1 MQAEDILAIGET
13 SDGLVEALKGEGYRI
28 TLVKTASEALEEAK
42 KRPFNLLLLPF
53 DEQTGRRPG
62 LVEAIRELRPS
73 IPVVFTGTD
82 SKLEEVLALMNGG
95 PTDFLGG
102 DSTPALTNSIIRR
115 NLLVGRSNLPLS
127 EDKPSI
133 LLVEDDDTIRE
144 GVSVILKEAGLD
156 CQAVSSPTEAL
167 QMVRKGTFHII
178 ITDLNLQEMEG
189 TELIAKARELLPDVK
204 AIIMTGAPTV
214 ESAVAAVKHSVFDYI
229 VKPFRAEDMLHRV
242 KDAWQKQRQAAMI
255 KELLQ
260 DLQVTNAELK
270 KANNRLSML
279 SVTDGLT
286 SLYNHRFLMECLKNE
301 HKKVLRY
308 KHPIS
313 VLFLDIDSFKHIND
327 TYGHSVGDAVLVELA
342 KVVKGQL
349 REVDVVGRYGGE
361 EFCVIMPHT
370 PFSGA
375 KMAGERLVEVVA
387 RHNFNSSGKDMNV
400 TVSIGIAST
409 SDTGVNSAGVILENA
424 DKALYAAKRR
434 GKNQV
439 CCWEELQGR
448 AL

>member
-13 SDGLVEALKGEGYRI
+13 SDGLVETLKGEGYRI
-28 TLVKTASEALEEAK
+28 TLVKTAPEALEEAK

-53 DEQTGRRPG
+53 DEQTGCGAG

-73 IPVVFTGTD
+73 IPVVFRGTD
-82 SKLEEVLALMNGG
+82 PKLEEILTLMRGG
-95 PTDFLGG
+95 PIDFLGG

-133 LLVEDDDTIRE
+133 LLVEHDDTIRE
-144 GVSVILKEAGLD
+144 AVSVILKEAGLD
-156 CQAVSSPTEAL
+156 CQAVSSPPEAL
-167 QMVRKGTFHII
+167 QMVRKDTFHII
-178 ITDLNLQEMEG
+178 ITDLNLPKMDG
-189 TELIAKARELLPDVK
+189 TELIEKVRELLPDVK
-204 AIIMTGAPTV
+204 AIIMTGAPTM
-214 ESAVAAVKHSVFDYI
+214 ESAVVAVKRSIFDYI
-229 VKPFRAEDMLHRV
+229 IKPFRAEDMLHRV
-242 KDAWQKQRQAAMI
+242 RDAWQKHRQAALI

-313 VLFLDIDSFKHIND
+313 ILFLDIDGFKHIND
-327 TYGHSVGDAVLVELA
+327 TYGYSVGDAVLVELA

-349 REVDVVGRYGGE
+349 REVDVVGRYGGK

-387 RHNFNSSGKDMNV
+387 RHNFSPSGKALDV

-409 SDTGVNSAGVILENA
+409 SDVSVNSAGVMLEHA
-424 DKALYAAKRR
+424 DEALYVAKRR

-439 CCWEELQGR
+439 CCWEELQGG

>member
-1 MQAEDILAIGET
+1 
-13 SDGLVEALKGEGYRI
+13 
-28 TLVKTASEALEEAK
+28 
-42 KRPFNLLLLPF
+42 
-53 DEQTGRRPG
+53 
-62 LVEAIRELRPS
+62 
-73 IPVVFTGTD
+73 
-82 SKLEEVLALMNGG
+82 
-95 PTDFLGG
+95 
-102 DSTPALTNSIIRR
+102 
-115 NLLVGRSNLPLS
+115 LLVGRSNLPLS

-133 LLVEDDDTIRE
+133 LIVEDDETIRE

-156 CQAVSSPTEAL
+156 CQAVSSAAEAI
-167 QMVRKGTFHII
+167 QMVQKGTFHMI
-178 ITDLNLQEMEG
+178 ITDLNLPEMDG
-189 TELIAKARELLPDVK
+189 TELIEKARELLPDVK
-204 AIIMTGAPTV
+204 AIIMTGSPTV

-229 VKPFRAEDMLHRV
+229 VKPFRVEDVLHRV
-242 KDAWQKQRQAAMI
+242 EDAWQKHRQAALI

-270 KANNRLSML
+270 KANNRLSTL

-313 VLFLDIDSFKHIND
+313 ILFLDIDGFKHIND
-327 TYGHSVGDAVLVELA
+327 TYGHSAGDAVLVELA
-342 KVVKGQL
+342 KVVRGQL
-349 REVDVVGRYGGE
+349 RDVDVVGRYGGE

-375 KMAGERLVEVVA
+375 KTAGERLVEVVA
-387 RHNFNSSGKDMNV
+387 RHNFSPSSKALNI

-409 SDTGVNSAGVILENA
+409 SDVSVNSAGVMLEHA
-424 DKALYAAKRR
+424 DKALYVAKRR

-439 CCWEELQGR
+439 CCWEELQEG
-448 AL
+448 AV

>member
-13 SDGLVEALKGEGYRI
+13 SGSLVEALKGEGYKV

-53 DEQTGRRPG
+53 DEQTGCGPG
-62 LVEAIRELRPS
+62 LVEAVRELRPS
-73 IPVVFTGTD
+73 IPVVFTGVD
-82 SKLEEVLALMNGG
+82 SKLEEVLTLMSGG
-95 PTDFLGG
+95 PIDFLGG
-102 DSTPALTNSIIRR
+102 NAPPALTNSIIRR

-156 CQAVSSPTEAL
+156 CQAVSSASEAI
-167 QMVRKGTFHII
+167 QMVRKGHFHMI
-178 ITDLNLQEMEG
+178 ITDLNLQDMDG
-189 TELIAKARELLPDVK
+189 TELIEKARELLPDIK

-214 ESAVAAVKHSVFDYI
+214 ESAVSAVKHSVFDYI

-242 KDAWQKQRQAAMI
+242 KDAWQKHRQAAMI

-260 DLQVTNAELK
+260 DLQVTNVELK

-279 SVTDGLT
+279 SITDGLT
-286 SLYNHRFLMECLKNE
+286 SLYNHKFLMECLRNE

-313 VLFLDIDSFKHIND
+313 ILFLDIDSFKHIND
-327 TYGHSVGDAVLVELA
+327 TYGHSVGDTVLVELA
-342 KVVKGQL
+342 KVVRGQL
-349 REVDVVGRYGGE
+349 RDVDVVGSMVGKS
-361 EFCVIMPHT
+361 FVLSCHT
-370 PFSGA
+370 HP
-375 KMAGERLVEVVA
+375 
-387 RHNFNSSGKDMNV
+387 
-400 TVSIGIAST
+400 
-409 SDTGVNSAGVILENA
+409 
-424 DKALYAAKRR
+424 
-434 GKNQV
+434 
-439 CCWEELQGR
+439 
-448 AL
+448 